1 MATPQV
7 KDLVLR
13 SPAGS
18 SEVITFAWPL
28 QVGSGQDKHDN
39 GIDIIDTIKFVC
51 EELPSISSA
60 FEEINLNQI
69 DTACYKTMTNLVDR
83 FNKAVDSIVALEKGT
98 SLPAERLNKF
108 AHPSLLRHILQLVY
122 NAAVL
127 DPDKLNNYEPFSPE
141 VYGETSYE
149 LVQQMIKHVNVT
161 NDDTFIDLGS
171 GVGQVVLQ
179 MAGSFPLKACVG
191 IEKADTP
198 ARYAE
203 RMDMFFRQFMAWF
216 GKRYCDYKLIKGDF
230 LVDEH
235 REKITSSSLVFVNNF
250 AFGPNVDHQLKERFA
265 DLRDGARIV
274 SSKSFC
280 PLNFR
285 ITDRNLS
292 DIGTI
297 MHVSEIPPLKGSVS
311 WTCKPVS
318 YYLHTIDRTIL
329 ERYFQRLKTQ
339 KGAENDHVGST
350 RTTRDRAKR
359 EAHNHALN
367 NHHNHHHHNNN
378 SNSNTHSNS
387 SAANSSSTNTTNS
400 NSSSSNSTQRTNSPA
415 AHVSNNSSQAQQSNA
430 TAPTT
435 TTSAATS
442 KTTRNQQQQQQQAQR
457 NNLDMDTSTE
467 SEAEGDV
474 ANGSA
479 TGGTANG
486 PTTRKIWSDWCSSS
500 KGKSS
505 QSDDEEN
512 NNNFRNTVTA
522 TARNA
527 RTVPQKKRK
536 KLTRKAAIASKSAA
550 AAAAQRE
557 AAAAARE
564 AAAQE
569 AAMAAAAANS
579 KDSSSKEDAG
589 AGSGG
594 GGARG
599 RKGRM
604 KKGARGRKSL
614 KIAGLDVLHKQTLL
628 STSHEVLS
636 KKLPAAPGCV
646 DQQLT
651 SLLTRNMT
659 HTELEIPEA
668 PQDTPYALQIL
679 LDVFRTQYMAM
690 IEQMKAKSF
699 VPNIKRQIQLEQE
712 RKQRIKNRA
721 SQLDK
726 QIKVL
731 IDDSVMLL
739 KARMN
744 ELGINVTSPN
754 DLITKAKEIVG
765 RHKELQGIAKKIQSQ
780 VTTCE
785 LEQKRLLKKHLQHLP
800 EYQKTCGNNGRT
812 KVELPNG
819 GNPIDLSETAAHELV
834 LKEIANTLAQRK
846 KLYAQVSSIEK
857 EAALLEKA
865 AEERR
870 TAAALLAQ
878 GTNMTLANTTAV
890 SSGAPTMMPATLIS
904 AGTSGV
910 TQPLQLTTTSGASA
924 GGNAVS
930 SCAPATPSKSVTNA
944 TSKTSRR
951 SRDHRTRSQEWPD
964 VPDVGKIEESNPEV
978 LAQKILETG
987 RQIEAGKFSAATGT
1001 GNSYNNAMAGAGIAS
1016 GKQLALPTTA
1026 HHQHLN
1032 NNNIGQYHDEVLTT
1046 QSKKKQHAR
1055 SSSNEHIPSVSIYV
1069 ADSNLM
1075 PAPTAANKQQPQQQ
1089 SSPVN
1094 GNGLRGVAGLLPK
1107 CELPGARKSSM
1118 SAAASGGIQESPKVA
1133 NFEDRLK
1140 SIITSA
1146 LNEDQEHRKAAA
1158 HHMPGSS
1165 AGHDL
1170 SIHSSTQSLV
1180 AQQSGSLQSSPAPKR
1195 SKHSVSASSMNNIN
1209 QQAHPHQQMQMHHQ
1223 QHPHHNHLP
1232 PLPPQAM
1239 PQNNLSNLITVAT
1252 QGPTH
1257 LNATTT
1263 ISPITPPPSIGN
1275 SQYGS
1280 TGVGAGK
1287 YGGSKQQSSA
1297 ASGSHKGSAAK
1308 YQQQQ
1313 NNAHLQQQQQQQHL
1327 THLQQ
1332 QHAHFGPAVGAGTSP
1347 ADLAF
1352 HHRRRSSVSAA
1363 SFEHYAAQQQQQH
1376 QQAMMMA
1383 AAAAAAGSA
1392 SSQHHASANHQH
1404 LMPPLEFKAPT
1415 VTAENLILNA
1425 SQRSNS
1431 REQLVE
1437 EVVVAPRSS
1446 SANSDSAIMY
1456 YPPTRD
1462 RLMSLERSNSR
1473 ESAVSQPLPPHH
1485 TNSGSGGSSGQQ
1497 MLPQPSR
1504 PSSNSSQPDYTQVSP
1519 AKMALRRHLSQEKLN
1534 QQMPPAGAMS
1544 GLPLSTKTIGDL
1556 VNGEI
1561 ERTLEISHQSI
1572 INAAVNMSTVGA
1584 PPPITGAT
1592 NVGANNYMDRAA
1604 HDRLL
1609 INPNAQRPE
1618 RVHVRVFDEQMPPTH
1633 MQGNAVDVSPRTI
1646 GAGNGR
1652 KSPPTTPTQS
1662 SHNMSSLA
1670 HVAYNHK
1677 TATGGTATAAP
1688 PNSGRVN
1695 NSSGGYNPSLYQ
1707 QMAMGGGS
1715 SNGREATN
1723 ARLAASGNVGG
1734 AGSGSRSRDYQPVS
1748 LPRAEMKGCIEAYF
1762 NDEQHHQQ
1770 QQHQQHQQQQQQH
1783 HNHQTQSHKAGSKER
1798 NNGRGNRLNGSNP
1811 PLEGLAASLQDHVMA
1826 SRKYKEEH
1834 EERQRRAAA
1843 VSSNN
1848 SDMHNQHHHQQHPH
1862 QQQQQQYAH
1871 SQHHHYQAQAALGHN
1886 NNATPNKVE
1895 IGVKRTSP
1903 MANNQ
1908 QPRPAKMAHYNDN
1921 AVAHNQ
1927 QLHQH
1932 QQHHLS
1938 NSNPYANMNGVSSS
1952 SNSGAIASATGAQTQ
1967 SQSSLSPSCRRNA
1980 KLPLEPLLMSPEINS
1995 IMSGGA
2001 AAGGDERPLQ
2011 LSATAAKISRQQQ
2024 QQLQHEQQSRTAT
2037 TPHSTTPIVGG
2048 RAGDDDDVIADDETH
2063 WQHRVSSGFDRL
2075 VAFAS
2080 TELDKTRRSIDTDI
2094 VPSSISCNTSPDSG
2108 ITHSSSS
2115 NSDTA
2120 RTFLSTSSTSSQLD
2134 MPMSS
2139 GGSSAGSTSS
2149 SSGCS
2154 VSGVSASSGGS
2165 GVNSYMHGHLHH
2177 HHHHH
2182 SLLLHA
2188 HGNGGGGT
2196 TSSHAS
2202 SSDHLSDSSMKSTHS
2217 DVASMP
2223 PITLLKANS
2232 ASPVDASAIDSPPLS
2247 DIGLPRTPS
2256 PNAAVPTPPL
2266 AAAMAAAHSVTPTP
2280 TPTPTPPASAAD
2292 PYGNSTLKIPLKYQ
2306 RKSKS
2311 SSEKHYKKKFCER
2324 NWEYDCDDLLMPYAN
2339 NNSND
2344 ATNSTVI
2351 EGSTANDAVGK
2362 GMANVMKNAPT
2373 SFAKTNGGETK
2384 KSHQTSP
2391 EKSPKRQQQQQQQ
2404 NASEVNNT
2412 KSAETLNHNHNS
2424 NNSLSSTTSATTA
2437 TMQNLSHHHHH
2448 HKSSKFR
2455 PKGKD
2460 WDWSMDSSNS
2470 SSNVNINSSNS
2481 GVIGGNSSGNKC
2493 KADVGAATA
2502 VSIAAPTTTNVS

>member
-60 FEEINLNQI
+60 FEEINLNHI

-149 LVQQMIKHVNVT
+149 LVQQMIKHVHVT

-359 EAHNHALN
+359 EANNNALN
-367 NHHNHHHHNNN
+367 NHHHHHHHNN
-378 SNSNTHSNS
+378 NSNTHSNS
-387 SAANSSSTNTTNS
+387 SAANSSSSYATNN
-400 NSSSSNSTQRTNSPA
+400 NSSNSTQRTNSPA
-415 AHVSNNSSQAQQSNA
+415 AHVNNNSQHQSNTTA
-430 TAPTT
+430 TTT
-435 TTSAATS
+435 TTSTATS
-442 KTTRNQQQQQQQAQR
+442 KSTRNQQREQQQAQR

-467 SEAEGDV
+467 SEGEGDV

-512 NNNFRNTVTA
+512 NNNFRNTVTT

-527 RTVPQKKRK
+527 RAVTQKKRK

-564 AAAQE
+564 AAAAQE

-579 KDSSSKEDAG
+579 KDSSSKEDGG

-651 SLLTRNMT
+651 SLLTRNMS

-785 LEQKRLLKKHLQHLP
+785 LEQKRLLKKHLHHLP

-812 KVELPNG
+812 KLELPNSG
-819 GNPIDLSETAAHELV
+819 TAIDLSETAAHELV

-878 GTNMTLANTTAV
+878 GTNMTLTNPAAV
-890 SSGAPTMMPATLIS
+890 PNSAPAMMPATLIP
-904 AGTSGV
+904 AGA
-910 TQPLQLTTTSGASA
+910 TQPLQLTTSANGAA
-924 GGNAVS
+924 ACTNAVS
-930 SCAPATPSKSVTNA
+930 NSAPTTPSKTA
-944 TSKTSRR
+944 AHASKTPRR

-987 RQIEAGKFSAATGT
+987 RQIEAGKFSAATGA
-1001 GNSYNNAMAGAGIAS
+1001 GNAYNNAMAGTGVVS
-1016 GKQLALPTTA
+1016 GKQLTLPPTA
-1026 HHQHLN
+1026 HYQHHN
-1032 NNNIGQYHDEVLTT
+1032 NNSMAQYHEEVVPVLVP
-1046 QSKKKQHAR
+1046 SKKKQHAR
-1055 SSSNEHIPSVSIYV
+1055 SSSSEHQPSVSIYV

-1075 PAPTAANKQQPQQQ
+1075 PAPIAASKQQSQQQ
-1089 SSPVN
+1089 PSPVN
-1094 GNGLRGVAGLLPK
+1094 GNGLRSAVGLLPK
-1107 CELPGARKSSM
+1107 CELPGARKSAI
-1118 SAAASGGIQESPKVA
+1118 SAAAAGGIQESPKVA

-1158 HHMPGSS
+1158 HHLPGSS
-1165 AGHDL
+1165 AGHMHDL
-1170 SIHSSTQSLV
+1170 SVHSSTPSSV
-1180 AQQSGSLQSSPAPKR
+1180 TQQLGSLQSSPAPKR
-1195 SKHSVSASSMNNIN
+1195 SKNSASAATAAPMNNIN
-1209 QQAHPHQQMQMHHQ
+1209 QQAHPHQQIQMHHQ
-1223 QHPHHNHLP
+1223 QHPHHTHLP
-1232 PLPPQAM
+1232 PLPSQAM
-1239 PQNNLSNLITVAT
+1239 PPNNLSNLITVAT

-1275 SQYGS
+1275 SQYGGN
-1280 TGVGAGK
+1280 GVGTGK
-1287 YGGSKQQSSA
+1287 YGGGKQQSSA
-1297 ASGSHKGSAAK
+1297 ASGSHKGIAAK

-1313 NNAHLQQQQQQQHL
+1313 HNAHLQQQQQQQHMS
-1327 THLQQ
+1327 HLHQQQ
-1332 QHAHFGPAVGAGTSP
+1332 QHAHFGHSAGAGNTP

-1363 SFEHYAAQQQQQH
+1363 SFEHYAVQQQQQH

-1383 AAAAAAGSA
+1383 AAAAAAGNA
-1392 SSQHHASANHQH
+1392 SSQHHVSANHQH

-1431 REQLVE
+1431 REQLAE

-1497 MLPQPSR
+1497 TLPQPSR

-1592 NVGANNYMDRAA
+1592 NAVGANNYMDRSA

-1618 RVHVRVFDEQMPPTH
+1618 RVHVRVFDEQTPTAH
-1633 MQGNAVDVSPRTI
+1633 VQGNAVDVSPRTI
-1646 GAGNGR
+1646 GVGSGR
-1652 KSPPTTPTQS
+1652 KSPPLTPTQS
-1662 SHNMSSLA
+1662 THNLSTLQ

-1677 TATGGTATAAP
+1677 IATGSTAATTAP
-1688 PNSGRVN
+1688 PNGGRAN
-1695 NSSGGYNPSLYQ
+1695 NSNNSGGYNAPRDLANSSLYQ
-1707 QMAMGGGS
+1707 QMAMSSGG
-1715 SNGREATN
+1715 SNGREASTG
-1723 ARLAASGNVGG
+1723 RHAASGNVGG
-1734 AGSGSRSRDYQPVS
+1734 AVSGSRGRDYQPVS

-1762 NDEQHHQQ
+1762 NDEHHHQQQQQQQ
-1770 QQHQQHQQQQQQH
+1770 QQHQQQQPH
-1783 HNHQTQSHKAGSKER
+1783 HNHQTHSHKAGGKER
-1798 NNGRGNRLNGSNP
+1798 NSGRGNRLNGSNP

-1843 VSSNN
+1843 VSSNS
-1848 SDMHNQHHHQQHPH
+1848 SDMHNQHHHQHNAH

-1871 SQHHHYQAQAALGHN
+1871 SQQNHYQAQTVHGHN
-1886 NNATPNKVE
+1886 NNTTPNKVE

-1908 QPRPAKMAHYNDN
+1908 QPRPAKMAHYNN
-1921 AVAHNQ
+1921 SVEHNQ
-1927 QLHQH
+1927 QL
-1932 QQHHLS
+1932 QQHHL
-1938 NSNPYANMNGVSSS
+1938 NNNNPYANMNGVSSS
-1952 SNSGAIASATGAQTQ
+1952 SSGNNSGASHSPATGAPTQ
-1967 SQSSLSPSCRRNA
+1967 SPQSSLSPTCRRNA

-1995 IMSGGA
+1995 IMSGGGA
-2001 AAGGDERPLQ
+2001 AAGGEERPMQ
-2011 LSATAAKISRQQQ
+2011 LSATASKMSHQHQQQ
-2024 QQLQHEQQSRTAT
+2024 QHEQQSRTAT

-2048 RAGDDDDVIADDETH
+2048 RAGDDV
-2063 WQHRVSSGFDRL
+2063 
-2075 VAFAS
+2075 
-2080 TELDKTRRSIDTDI
+2080 
-2094 VPSSISCNTSPDSG
+2094 
-2108 ITHSSSS
+2108 
-2115 NSDTA
+2115 
-2120 RTFLSTSSTSSQLD
+2120 
-2134 MPMSS
+2134 
-2139 GGSSAGSTSS
+2139 
-2149 SSGCS
+2149 
-2154 VSGVSASSGGS
+2154 
-2165 GVNSYMHGHLHH
+2165 
-2177 HHHHH
+2177 
-2182 SLLLHA
+2182 
-2188 HGNGGGGT
+2188 
-2196 TSSHAS
+2196 
-2202 SSDHLSDSSMKSTHS
+2202 
-2217 DVASMP
+2217 
-2223 PITLLKANS
+2223 
-2232 ASPVDASAIDSPPLS
+2232 
-2247 DIGLPRTPS
+2247 
-2256 PNAAVPTPPL
+2256 
-2266 AAAMAAAHSVTPTP
+2266 
-2280 TPTPTPPASAAD
+2280 
-2292 PYGNSTLKIPLKYQ
+2292 
-2306 RKSKS
+2306 
-2311 SSEKHYKKKFCER
+2311 
-2324 NWEYDCDDLLMPYAN
+2324 
-2339 NNSND
+2339 
-2344 ATNSTVI
+2344 
-2351 EGSTANDAVGK
+2351 
-2362 GMANVMKNAPT
+2362 
-2373 SFAKTNGGETK
+2373 
-2384 KSHQTSP
+2384 
-2391 EKSPKRQQQQQQQ
+2391 
-2404 NASEVNNT
+2404 
-2412 KSAETLNHNHNS
+2412 S
-2424 NNSLSSTTSATTA
+2424 NNSSHTISAPYR
-2437 TMQNLSHHHHH
+2437 SY
-2448 HKSSKFR
+2448 
-2455 PKGKD
+2455 GY
-2460 WDWSMDSSNS
+2460 
-2470 SSNVNINSSNS
+2470 
-2481 GVIGGNSSGNKC
+2481 NKL
-2493 KADVGAATA
+2493 K
-2502 VSIAAPTTTNVS
+2502 I

>member
-1 MATPQV
+1 M
-7 KDLVLR
+7 
-13 SPAGS
+13 
-18 SEVITFAWPL
+18 L
-28 QVGSGQDKHDN
+28 Q
-39 GIDIIDTIKFVC
+39 
-51 EELPSISSA
+51 
-60 FEEINLNQI
+60 
-69 DTACYKTMTNLVDR
+69 
-83 FNKAVDSIVALEKGT
+83 
-98 SLPAERLNKF
+98 
-108 AHPSLLRHILQLVY
+108 
-122 NAAVL
+122 
-127 DPDKLNNYEPFSPE
+127 FS
-141 VYGETSYE
+141 
-149 LVQQMIKHVNVT
+149 NV
-161 NDDTFIDLGS
+161 
-171 GVGQVVLQ
+171 
-179 MAGSFPLKACVG
+179 
-191 IEKADTP
+191 
-198 ARYAE
+198 
-203 RMDMFFRQFMAWF
+203 
-216 GKRYCDYKLIKGDF
+216 F
-230 LVDEH
+230 L
-235 REKITSSSLVFVNNF
+235 
-250 AFGPNVDHQLKERFA
+250 
-265 DLRDGARIV
+265 
-274 SSKSFC
+274 
-280 PLNFR
+280 
-285 ITDRNLS
+285 
-292 DIGTI
+292 
-297 MHVSEIPPLKGSVS
+297 
-311 WTCKPVS
+311 
-318 YYLHTIDRTIL
+318 
-329 ERYFQRLKTQ
+329 
-339 KGAENDHVGST
+339 GST

-367 NHHNHHHHNNN
+367 NHHHHHHHNNN

-387 SAANSSSTNTTNS
+387 SAANSSSSNTTHN
-400 NSSSSNSTQRTNSPA
+400 NNTQRTNSPA
-415 AHVSNNSSQAQQSNA
+415 AHVNNNGSHAQQSNA
-430 TAPTT
+430 TATTT

-442 KTTRNQQQQQQQAQR
+442 KATRNQQQQQQREQQQTNR

-467 SEAEGDV
+467 SEAEGDM

-512 NNNFRNTVTA
+512 NNNFRNTVTVTT

-527 RTVPQKKRK
+527 RTVTQKKRK

-579 KDSSSKEDAG
+579 KDSSSKEDGG

-690 IEQMKAKSF
+690 IEQMKTKSF

-800 EYQKTCGNNGRT
+800 EYQMTCGNNGRT
-812 KVELPNG
+812 KIELPNS
-819 GNPIDLSETAAHELV
+819 GNAIDLSETAAHELV

-870 TAAALLAQ
+870 TAAALFAQ
-878 GTNMTLANTTAV
+878 GTNMTLANTTTV
-890 SSGAPTMMPATLIS
+890 PSSAPTMMPATLIS

-910 TQPLQLTTTSGASA
+910 AHPLQLTTTMGSSAS
-924 GGNAVS
+924 GNAVS
-930 SCAPATPSKSVTNA
+930 NSAPTTPSKSAANA
-944 TSKTSRR
+944 TSKTPRR

-987 RQIEAGKFSAATGT
+987 RQIEAGKFSTT
-1001 GNSYNNAMAGAGIAS
+1001 AGAGNAYNNTLAGAGVVS
-1016 GKQLALPTTA
+1016 GKQLALPPTA

-1032 NNNIGQYHDEVLTT
+1032 NNNIAQYHDEVLTAP
-1046 QSKKKQHAR
+1046 SKKKQHAR
-1055 SSSNEHIPSVSIYV
+1055 SSSSEHLPSVSIYV

-1089 SSPVN
+1089 ASPVN
-1094 GNGLRGVAGLLPK
+1094 SNGLRGTSGLLPK
-1107 CELPGARKSSM
+1107 CELPGARKSTM
-1118 SAAASGGIQESPKVA
+1118 SGATAGGIHESPKVA

-1165 AGHDL
+1165 ASHMHDL
-1170 SIHSSTQSLV
+1170 SVHSSTQSSV
-1180 AQQSGSLQSSPAPKR
+1180 SQQSASLQSSPAPKR
-1195 SKHSVSASSMNNIN
+1195 SKHAASAATAASMNNLN
-1209 QQAHPHQQMQMHHQ
+1209 QQAHPHQHMHHQ

-1232 PLPPQAM
+1232 PLPPQTM
-1239 PQNNLSNLITVAT
+1239 PPNNLSNLITVAT

-1275 SQYGS
+1275 SQYGGS
-1280 TGVGAGK
+1280 GVGAGK
-1287 YGGSKQQSSA
+1287 YGGGKQQSSA
-1297 ASGSHKGSAAK
+1297 ASSSHKGSAAK

-1313 NNAHLQQQQQQQHL
+1313 HNAHLQQQQQQHM

-1332 QHAHFGPAVGAGTSP
+1332 QHAHFGLAAGAGTSP

-1363 SFEHYAAQQQQQH
+1363 SFEHYAAQQQH
-1376 QQAMMMA
+1376 QQAMLMA
-1383 AAAAAAGSA
+1383 AAAAATGSA
-1392 SSQHHASANHQH
+1392 ASQHHASASHQH
-1404 LMPPLEFKAPT
+1404 LMAPLEFKAPT

-1485 TNSGSGGSSGQQ
+1485 TNSGSGSGGSSGQQ

-1544 GLPLSTKTIGDL
+1544 TKTIGDL

-1572 INAAVNMSTVGA
+1572 INAAVNMSTVAA
-1584 PPPITGAT
+1584 PPPTTAAP
-1592 NVGANNYMDRAA
+1592 NSVGANNYMDRAA

-1618 RVHVRVFDEQMPPTH
+1618 RVHVRVFDEQTPPTH
-1633 MQGNAVDVSPRTI
+1633 VQGNAVDVSPRTI
-1646 GAGNGR
+1646 GTGSGR
-1652 KSPPTTPTQS
+1652 KSPLQMPTQS
-1662 SHNMSSLA
+1662 THNMSSLA
-1670 HVAYNHK
+1670 HAAFNHK
-1677 TATGGTATAAP
+1677 TATGSTAAAAP
-1688 PNSGRVN
+1688 PNGGRAN

-1707 QMAMGGGS
+1707 QMAMSGGG
-1715 SNGREATN
+1715 SNGREATT
-1723 ARLAASGNVGG
+1723 ARHAASGNVGG
-1734 AGSGSRSRDYQPVS
+1734 AVSGSRSRDYQPVS

-1762 NDEQHHQQ
+1762 NDEQH
-1770 QQHQQHQQQQQQH
+1770 QQQQQQH
-1783 HNHQTQSHKAGSKER
+1783 QHHNHQTHSHKAGGKER

-1848 SDMHNQHHHQQHPH
+1848 SDMLNQHHHQQQQHHPH
-1862 QQQQQQYAH
+1862 QQQQQQQQYAH
-1871 SQHHHYQAQAALGHN
+1871 SQQHHYQAQPAHGHN
-1886 NNATPNKVE
+1886 NNATANKVE
-1895 IGVKRTSP
+1895 IGMKRTSP
-1903 MANNQ
+1903 MANSQ

-1921 AVAHNQ
+1921 AVVHNQ

-1932 QQHHLS
+1932 QQQQQQHHL
-1938 NSNPYANMNGVSSS
+1938 NNRNPYANMNGVSSS
-1952 SNSGAIASATGAQTQ
+1952 CNSGTISSATGASTQ
-1967 SQSSLSPSCRRNA
+1967 PQAPLSPSCRRNA
-1980 KLPLEPLLMSPEINS
+1980 KLPLEPLLMSPEMNS

-2001 AAGGDERPLQ
+2001 AAGGDELPLQ
-2011 LSATAAKISRQQQ
+2011 LSAKAAKMARQ

-2134 MPMSS
+2134 MPLSS

-2154 VSGVSASSGGS
+2154 VSGASASSGGS
-2165 GVNSYMHGHLHH
+2165 GVNSYMHGQIHHH

-2188 HGNGGGGT
+2188 HGNGGGGAA
-2196 TSSHAS
+2196 SSHAS

-2217 DVASMP
+2217 DVASMQ

-2280 TPTPTPPASAAD
+2280 TPPASAAD
-2292 PYGNSTLKIPLKYQ
+2292 SFGSNTLKIPLKYQ

-2344 ATNSTVI
+2344 ATNNTSI
-2351 EGSTANDAVGK
+2351 DGSTTADAAGK
-2362 GMANVMKNAPT
+2362 GVASVMKNGPT

-2384 KSHQTSP
+2384 KPNQVSP
-2391 EKSPKRQQQQQQQ
+2391 EKSPKRQQQQQ
-2404 NASEVNNT
+2404 NCSEMNI
-2412 KSAETLNHNHNS
+2412 KSAEMLNHNHNS
-2424 NNSLSSTTSATTA
+2424 NNNLSSAASASATSTI
-2437 TMQNLSHHHHH
+2437 QNLSQHHHH

-2470 SSNVNINSSNS
+2470 SSNVNINASSNS

-2493 KADVGAATA
+2493 KSDVVAASA
-2502 VSIAAPTTTNVS
+2502 VAIATPTTTNVS

>member
-18 SEVITFAWPL
+18 SEVVTFSWPL

-60 FEEINLNQI
+60 FEEINLNHI

-203 RMDMFFRQFMAWF
+203 RMDMYFRQFMAWF
-216 GKRYCDYKLIKGDF
+216 GKRYCDYKLTKGDF

-359 EAHNHALN
+359 EANNHALN
-367 NHHNHHHHNNN
+367 NHHHHHNNN
-378 SNSNTHSNS
+378 NSNNNSQTNATPSNS
-387 SAANSSSTNTTNS
+387 SA
-400 NSSSSNSTQRTNSPA
+400 NSSSSHSSNNNSNVSNAQRTNSPA
-415 AHVSNNSSQAQQSNA
+415 VLVNSSSNSNNSNNSSHQSSITT
-430 TAPTT
+430 TASTT
-435 TTSAATS
+435 TTSTITTS
-442 KTTRNQQQQQQQAQR
+442 KSTRNQQQREQQQAQAQAQR

-467 SEAEGDV
+467 SEGEA
-474 ANGSA
+474 AHGSV

-486 PTTRKIWSDWCSSS
+486 RTTRKIWSDWCSSS

-512 NNNFRNTVTA
+512 NNNFRNATTT

-564 AAAQE
+564 AAAQ
-569 AAMAAAAANS
+569 AAAIAAAAANS
-579 KDSSSKEDAG
+579 KDSSSKEDFG

-594 GGARG
+594 GGVRG

-651 SLLTRNMT
+651 SLLTRNMS

-679 LDVFRTQYMAM
+679 LDVFRSQYMAM
-690 IEQMKAKSF
+690 IEQMKSKSF

-800 EYQKTCGNNGRT
+800 EYQTTCGNNGRT
-812 KVELPNG
+812 KLELSNG
-819 GNPIDLSETAAHELV
+819 NASELSEAAAHELV

-846 KLYAQVSSIEK
+846 KLYAQVSTIEK
-857 EAALLEKA
+857 EAALLEKT

-878 GTNMTLANTTAV
+878 GTNMTLAN
-890 SSGAPTMMPATLIS
+890 SSVALSAAPALMPATLIP
-904 AGTSGV
+904 ASGGGPA
-910 TQPLQLTTTSGASA
+910 QPLQLTTTSNTSTV
-924 GGNAVS
+924 GNAS
-930 SCAPATPSKSVTNA
+930 LSNSASTTCSKSSGHTTGKNA
-944 TSKTSRR
+944 RR
-951 SRDHRTRSQEWPD
+951 SRDHRIRSQEWPD

-987 RQIEAGKFSAATGT
+987 RQIEAGKFSGSAGAPTA
-1001 GNSYNNAMAGAGIAS
+1001 YNNVVSVAGNTS
-1016 GKQLALPTTA
+1016 SKQLPLPQTTQM
-1026 HHQHLN
+1026 HHQQHN
-1032 NNNIGQYHDEVLTT
+1032 NNNMTHYHEELVSVS
-1046 QSKKKQHAR
+1046 SKKKSNSR
-1055 SSSNEHIPSVSIYV
+1055 SSSNERSSVSIYV

-1075 PAPTAANKQQPQQQ
+1075 PAPIAAGKQQSQQLSQSQLQQQ
-1089 SSPVN
+1089 QLLAGS
-1094 GNGLRGVAGLLPK
+1094 GNGLRTAVGLLPK
-1107 CELPGARKSSM
+1107 CELPGARKPAM
-1118 SAAASGGIQESPKVA
+1118 PLPTAASIQESPKVA

-1140 SIITSA
+1140 SIITTA

-1158 HHMPGSS
+1158 HQMPGST
-1165 AGHDL
+1165 AGHLHDISVL
-1170 SIHSSTQSLV
+1170 TSPSSSV
-1180 AQQSGSLQSSPAPKR
+1180 APQPNSLQSSPATKR
-1195 SKHSVSASSMNNIN
+1195 GKHSAGATAAAIMSNSMN
-1209 QQAHPHQQMQMHHQ
+1209 QQQHPHQQMQMHHQ
-1223 QHPHHNHLP
+1223 QPHPHPNHMQ

-1239 PQNNLSNLITVAT
+1239 PPNNLSNLITVAT

-1263 ISPITPPPSIGN
+1263 ISPITPPPSVGN
-1275 SQYGS
+1275 NQYGS
-1280 TGVGAGK
+1280 SGLGAAGK
-1287 YGGSKQQSSA
+1287 YGSSKQQSSA
-1297 ASGSHKGSAAK
+1297 GAGSQKASAAK

-1313 NNAHLQQQQQQQHL
+1313 QQHSAHLQQQQHMAHLQQQQQHM
-1327 THLQQ
+1327 
-1332 QHAHFGPAVGAGTSP
+1332 HFGPPTAAGNSS
-1347 ADLAF
+1347 ADMAF

-1383 AAAAAAGSA
+1383 AAAAAAAGSA
-1392 SSQHHASANHQH
+1392 SSQHHPGANHAH
-1404 LMPPLEFKAPT
+1404 LMPQLEFKAPT

-1425 SQRSNS
+1425 TQRSSS
-1431 REQLVE
+1431 REQLVDD
-1437 EVVVAPRSS
+1437 VVNAPRSS

-1473 ESAVSQPLPPHH
+1473 ESAVSQPLPPHQS
-1485 TNSGSGGSSGQQ
+1485 NSSTGSGGGSQQ
-1497 MLPQPSR
+1497 ALPQPSR

-1534 QQMPPAGAMS
+1534 QQLPPTSGAVPSM
-1544 GLPLSTKTIGDL
+1544 PLSSKTIGDL

-1584 PPPITGAT
+1584 PPSVAT
-1592 NVGANNYMDRAA
+1592 NAVGPNNYMDRVA
-1604 HDRLL
+1604 HERLL

-1618 RVHVRVFDEQMPPTH
+1618 RVHVRVFDDQTPPTH
-1633 MQGNAVDVSPRTI
+1633 MQGSAVDHSPRSM
-1646 GAGNGR
+1646 GAGSGR
-1652 KSPPTTPTQS
+1652 KSPPPTQAT
-1662 SHNMSSLA
+1662 HNLATLA

-1677 TATGGTATAAP
+1677 TGAGGTAANT
-1688 PNSGRVN
+1688 NVSNGGGRGN
-1695 NSSGGYNPSLYQ
+1695 NNNYNIARDLPQNPSLYQ
-1707 QMAMGGGS
+1707 QMTMGG
-1715 SNGREATN
+1715 GREAT
-1723 ARLAASGNVGG
+1723 ARQTAGNNVGG
-1734 AGSGSRSRDYQPVS
+1734 ASSGSRSRDYQPVS

-1762 NDEQHHQQ
+1762 NDEQQ
-1770 QQHQQHQQQQQQH
+1770 QQHQQQIH
-1783 HNHQTQSHKAGSKER
+1783 HNQQTHSHKSSSKER
-1798 NNGRGNRLNGSNP
+1798 NNGRGNRMNGSNP

-1843 VSSNN
+1843 VSNNNSNN
-1848 SDMHNQHHHQQHPH
+1848 DMHNQHHHPQHHSHPH
-1862 QQQQQQYAH
+1862 QQQPYAH
-1871 SQHHHYQAQAALGHN
+1871 VQPHHYQGQIHSN
-1886 NNATPNKVE
+1886 NTTPNKVE

-1921 AVAHNQ
+1921 NAAGHNQ
-1927 QLHQH
+1927 QHQH
-1932 QQHHLS
+1932 RHQPQQQHL
-1938 NSNPYANMNGVSSS
+1938 NNTNPYANMNGVSSS
-1952 SNSGAIASATGAQTQ
+1952 GGSSNSNNSGTISAATGIPAQP
-1967 SQSSLSPSCRRNA
+1967 QSSLSPSYRRNA

-1995 IMSGGA
+1995 IMSSGGGGS
-2001 AAGGDERPLQ
+2001 GGDERPLQ
-2011 LSATAAKISRQQQ
+2011 LSAAGKMSRQHLHHHQQQ
-2024 QQLQHEQQSRTAT
+2024 QQQQQHQHEQQPRTA
-2037 TPHSTTPIVGG
+2037 TTPIVGG
-2048 RAGDDDDVIADDETH
+2048 RAGDD
-2063 WQHRVSSGFDRL
+2063 
-2075 VAFAS
+2075 
-2080 TELDKTRRSIDTDI
+2080 
-2094 VPSSISCNTSPDSG
+2094 
-2108 ITHSSSS
+2108 
-2115 NSDTA
+2115 
-2120 RTFLSTSSTSSQLD
+2120 
-2134 MPMSS
+2134 
-2139 GGSSAGSTSS
+2139 
-2149 SSGCS
+2149 
-2154 VSGVSASSGGS
+2154 
-2165 GVNSYMHGHLHH
+2165 
-2177 HHHHH
+2177 
-2182 SLLLHA
+2182 
-2188 HGNGGGGT
+2188 
-2196 TSSHAS
+2196 
-2202 SSDHLSDSSMKSTHS
+2202 
-2217 DVASMP
+2217 
-2223 PITLLKANS
+2223 
-2232 ASPVDASAIDSPPLS
+2232 
-2247 DIGLPRTPS
+2247 
-2256 PNAAVPTPPL
+2256 
-2266 AAAMAAAHSVTPTP
+2266 
-2280 TPTPTPPASAAD
+2280 
-2292 PYGNSTLKIPLKYQ
+2292 
-2306 RKSKS
+2306 
-2311 SSEKHYKKKFCER
+2311 
-2324 NWEYDCDDLLMPYAN
+2324 
-2339 NNSND
+2339 
-2344 ATNSTVI
+2344 
-2351 EGSTANDAVGK
+2351 GK
-2362 GMANVMKNAPT
+2362 N
-2373 SFAKTNGGETK
+2373 
-2384 KSHQTSP
+2384 
-2391 EKSPKRQQQQQQQ
+2391 
-2404 NASEVNNT
+2404 
-2412 KSAETLNHNHNS
+2412 
-2424 NNSLSSTTSATTA
+2424 
-2437 TMQNLSHHHHH
+2437 
-2448 HKSSKFR
+2448 
-2455 PKGKD
+2455 
-2460 WDWSMDSSNS
+2460 
-2470 SSNVNINSSNS
+2470 
-2481 GVIGGNSSGNKC
+2481 
-2493 KADVGAATA
+2493 
-2502 VSIAAPTTTNVS
+2502 